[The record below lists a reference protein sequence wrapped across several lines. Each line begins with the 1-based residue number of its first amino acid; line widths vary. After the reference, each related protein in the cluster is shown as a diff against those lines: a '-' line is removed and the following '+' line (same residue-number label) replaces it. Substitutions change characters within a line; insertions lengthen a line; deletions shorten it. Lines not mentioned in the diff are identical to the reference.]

1 MKTMIKIT
9 LLSVAGIALLATPP
23 ASAKP
28 TLQHATHMTARAH
41 GYPAGGA
48 YLLENRDGTG
58 GNASANTNTA
68 ESFQDQFAV
77 DY

>member
-1 MKTMIKIT
+1 MTMKTMIAAERCGHRIAGDIAGV
-9 LLSVAGIALLATPP
+9 SQAHVA
-23 ASAKP
+23 
-28 TLQHATHMTARAH
+28 ARNPYDGPRH
-41 GYPAGGA
+41 GYPAGGV

-68 ESFQDQFAV
+68 ESFQDQFSV